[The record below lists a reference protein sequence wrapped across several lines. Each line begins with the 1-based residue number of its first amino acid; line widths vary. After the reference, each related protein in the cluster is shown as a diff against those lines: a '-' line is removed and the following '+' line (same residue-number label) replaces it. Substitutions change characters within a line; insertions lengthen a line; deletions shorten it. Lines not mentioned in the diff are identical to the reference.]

1 MKNLFLI
8 ALLLFCTSSVFAQ
21 TTRGTVKESLTVKSQ
36 ILGKDVKYTIYLP
49 FDYETSQRFY
59 PVTYLLH
66 GYSDNDMGWVQF
78 GEANMIADEAIAKR
92 EIPPMIIVM
101 PDGGVSWYMNNFDGS
116 VKYEDFFFKEF
127 IPTIEKAYRI
137 RPEKRYRAVSGLSMG
152 GHGALI
158 YALRHTDMFSSCAA
172 FSSGVFT
179 DDEMIAQPD
188 ETWKNIFAILYGAN
202 LKGKDRL
209 TELFK
214 SYSAIHIVNNSKPD
228 QFKGLRLYM
237 DCGDDDFLYKGNAML
252 HIALRDKK
260 IPHEFRVRDGGHT
273 WTYWRTGLKDALQ
286 FIGASFHQ
294 M

>member
-1 MKNLFLI
+1 MKKFFLI
-8 ALLLFCTSSVFAQ
+8 VLLLFCANSVFAQ
-21 TTRGTVKESLTVKSQ
+21 VSRGTVKESLTIKSQ

-49 FDYETSQRFY
+49 FDYETSQRYY

-78 GEANMIADEAIAKR
+78 GEANMIADEAIAQR

-127 IPTIEKAYRI
+127 IPTIEKTYRI
-137 RPEKRYRAVSGLSMG
+137 RAEKRYRAVSGLSMG

-158 YALRHTDMFSSCAA
+158 YSLRHTEMFSACAA

-179 DDEMIAQPD
+179 DEEMIAQPD

-202 LKGKDRL
+202 LKGKDRI
-209 TELFK
+209 TEVFK
-214 SYSAIHIVNNSKPD
+214 AYSAIHIVNHSKPD
-228 QFKGLRLYM
+228 QFKGLRFYL

-273 WTYWRTGLKDALQ
+273 WSYWRTGLKDALQ